1 MRIKVVAD
9 LEWVLMSPHLISPE
23 FDVLPMSLSERILAD
38 STTQKWLDELNA
50 NPEPLYVFIAERKHD
65 HTPLALGVY
74 FTSLLEF
81 WLRCCPTL
89 GVDKLVAGQQLIAPK
104 STQTVG
110 QLKFVLSAKFPGHR
124 IPVAMHWEASIKFF
138 LFCGSLDG
146 KDDSAMKLENFVGQF
161 LGENLA
167 WRADEV
173 QRKLEMCR
181 LEGVRSWLASH
192 FGWQDEAD
200 QE

>member
-1 MRIKVVAD
+1 
-9 LEWVLMSPHLISPE
+9 
-23 FDVLPMSLSERILAD
+23 
-38 STTQKWLDELNA
+38 
-50 NPEPLYVFIAERKHD
+50 
-65 HTPLALGVY
+65 
-74 FTSLLEF
+74 
-81 WLRCCPTL
+81 
-89 GVDKLVAGQQLIAPK
+89 
-104 STQTVG
+104 
-110 QLKFVLSAKFPGHR
+110 
-124 IPVAMHWEASIKFF
+124 MHWEASIKFF

-146 KDDSAMKLENFVGQF
+146 KDDSAMKLENFVAQS

-200 QE
+200 QESMLSYMILRG